1 MRLVQILAGATL
13 ALVVA
18 VTVASLVL
26 AFAVW
31 TIHHDASVVKAF
43 EAGNLLAP
51 VRRMLAHGREPG
63 QGVPVAIALGAGS
76 AAGIGFIVL
85 LLTGRDGGARFQS
98 RADLAAGGYLRA
110 NTMFVGR
117 IGGLSLAWRAWK
129 RDPDTKVLEQSVRRR
144 LVGGTPVH
152 MPDFGHALVSGPTR
166 SGKGASLIIPNALE
180 FPGSMV
186 ILDIRGETFERTAGW
201 RARFSKV
208 IKIAPSSLISHCYN
222 PLDFVRRRPG
232 FFEGD
237 IMSIAGGLISSSTAD
252 KYWAKDAIELVAGVI
267 GYVLEADGEPDKHL
281 GAVMDVLVGRDNAQD
296 RLREI
301 IARHAATLSGF
312 TLSKIVPFAT
322 MAEKQWNGVYGMVR
336 TSLSPFNNATTRKV
350 LSRSSFDLFAVRR
363 TAHTLYVDFRLSQLS
378 AMGSLCNVL
387 VTQIMNHLTDD
398 LRADGEH
405 RVLFMLDEFTTLGE
419 IAPLMG
425 LLKVGAGNGVG
436 VWAFVQSMTNVEEIY
451 GKTGLD
457 NFLDNIEAF
466 IFLGGSSTSVLDHVE
481 RRLGKRVVHQ
491 KIRRRQAGGG
501 RSISAGTSTE
511 ERPVEKSLMSI
522 DELTRLDR
530 RVAIVLPRGA
540 GPIRL
545 WRNYWF
551 ADHHQTR
558 RATVP
563 IPADL
568 VPNLERGLPP
578 SYLAAK
584 AGSAASNALRPV
596 ATRPRPAAVIN
607 ARLDAGR
614 PPAADDGPAPGGRF
628 LAAASIAARRA
639 AHRVGPEE
647 NRVLEEP
654 PVVAPAAEVPVA
666 EASAV
671 EIPETRF
678 VSATLCGVP
687 LREIWSADLAS
698 SITAAIGGEML
709 GDLLACGL
717 DDPRITAALSE
728 GQIGDAR
735 TRLDAFGVL
744 GCRPRQWPVVASTP
758 TLDRLRVAG
767 KTAARV
773 LAAEPKDNT
782 PAGRKRFSRLQDDSL
797 ARIREMRTAGAEVAD
812 IGDDEVVT
820 TGKILAQ
827 RPTAIVPEEGRR
839 PTPEASAA
847 SAVPADAQ
855 QSPASGR
862 RRSRPAET
870 PN

>member
-545 WRNYWF
+545 WRN
-551 ADHHQTR
+551 
-558 RATVP
+558 
-563 IPADL
+563 
-568 VPNLERGLPP
+568 
-578 SYLAAK
+578 
-584 AGSAASNALRPV
+584 SNADCRRRIWPRRP
-596 ATRPRPAAVIN
+596 
-607 ARLDAGR
+607 
-614 PPAADDGPAPGGRF
+614 
-628 LAAASIAARRA
+628 
-639 AHRVGPEE
+639 
-647 NRVLEEP
+647 
-654 PVVAPAAEVPVA
+654 
-666 EASAV
+666 
-671 EIPETRF
+671 
-678 VSATLCGVP
+678 
-687 LREIWSADLAS
+687 
-698 SITAAIGGEML
+698 
-709 GDLLACGL
+709 
-717 DDPRITAALSE
+717 
-728 GQIGDAR
+728 
-735 TRLDAFGVL
+735 
-744 GCRPRQWPVVASTP
+744 
-758 TLDRLRVAG
+758 
-767 KTAARV
+767 
-773 LAAEPKDNT
+773 
-782 PAGRKRFSRLQDDSL
+782 
-797 ARIREMRTAGAEVAD
+797 
-812 IGDDEVVT
+812 
-820 TGKILAQ
+820 
-827 RPTAIVPEEGRR
+827 GRR
-839 PTPEASAA
+839 PRTRFDPWR
-847 SAVPADAQ
+847 PGR
-855 QSPASGR
+855 GR
-862 RRSRPAET
+862 RRSSTPVSMPGDRRPPTTAPLPVDASSPLPRSLRAGRRT
-870 PN
+870 GLGRRKTGSWRSRRSWPRRQRFLWPRLRRLKFPRPGSSAQRSAVCLSGRSGRPTSPAPSPRQSAARCSAICSPAASTIPGSPLPSRRGR

>member
-1 MRLVQILAGATL
+1 MRLAQIFAGAVL
-13 ALVVA
+13 ALVVTSA
-18 VTVASLVL
+18 VASLAHAV
-26 AFAVW
+26 AVW
-31 TIHHDASVVKAF
+31 GIHHDASVVKAF
-43 EAGNLLAP
+43 EAGDLLAP
-51 VRRMLAHGREPG
+51 MRHMLTHGREPG
-63 QGVPVAIALGAGS
+63 QGMAVAIAVGAGC
-76 AAGIGFIVL
+76 AAGVGFLVL
-85 LLTGRDGGARFQS
+85 LLIARDAGARFQS
-98 RADLAAGGYLRA
+98 RTDLAAGGYLRA

-152 MPDFGHALVSGPTR
+152 LPDFGHALVSGPTR

-186 ILDIRGETFERTAGW
+186 VLDIRGETFERTAGW

-208 IKIAPSSLISHCYN
+208 IKIAPSSLASHGYN

-237 IMSIAGGLISSSTAD
+237 IMSIAGGLVGSSTGD

-267 GYVLEADGEPDKHL
+267 GYVLEADVEPDKHL
-281 GAVMDVLVGRDNAQD
+281 GAVMDVLVGRENAQD

-301 IARHAATLSGF
+301 VARHAATLSGF

-322 MAEKQWNGVYGMVR
+322 MTEKQWNGVYGMVR

-350 LSRSSFDLFAVRR
+350 LSRSSFDLFAVRK
-363 TAHTLYVDFRLSQLS
+363 TAHTIYVDFRLSQLS

-466 IFLGGSSTSVLDHVE
+466 VFLGGSSTSVLDHVE

-501 RSISAGTSTE
+501 RSIFAGTSIE

-551 ADHHQTR
+551 ADRHQTR

-578 SYLAAK
+578 SYLAVK
-584 AGSAASNALRPV
+584 AGPTASAALRPV

-614 PPAADDGPAPGGRF
+614 PPVDDDGPRPGGRF

-639 AHRVGPEE
+639 AHRTGPQE
-647 NRVLEEP
+647 NGVSDVVAAVTAGP
-654 PVVAPAAEVPVA
+654 TVAVAPATEVPAATVPVN
-666 EASAV
+666 EGSVSAAPQV
-671 EIPETRF
+671 DAPEIRF

-687 LREIWSADLAS
+687 LREIWPADLAGA
-698 SITAAIGGEML
+698 IVAASGGEML
-709 GDLLACGL
+709 GDLLTCGL
-717 DDPRITAALSE
+717 DDPRIIAALTPA
-728 GQIGDAR
+728 QIADAR
-735 TRLDAFGVL
+735 ARLQAFGVL
-744 GCRPRQWPVVASTP
+744 GSRPRQWPVVASAP
-758 TLDRLRVAG
+758 ALDRLRVAG
-767 KTAARV
+767 TTAARV
-773 LAAEPKDNT
+773 RAAEPKDDT
-782 PAGRKRFSRLQDDSL
+782 PAGRERFSRLQDESL
-797 ARIREMRTAGAEVAD
+797 AHIREMWVVASD
-812 IGDDEVVT
+812 EIDRNTDDDEVVT
-820 TGKILAQ
+820 IGKILAQ
-827 RPTAIVPEEGRR
+827 RPTV
-839 PTPEASAA
+839 
-847 SAVPADAQ
+847 
-855 QSPASGR
+855 
-862 RRSRPAET
+862 
-870 PN
+870 